1 MIYCTVHIPWTSL
14 TPMSWPLVWGDKFW
28 MYFDGYWF
36 AGRATT
42 IFCVGGN
49 HAWYNML
56 KSHSHRKPKND
67 NTTSKQLR
75 ILQNKQLHYFS
86 QTATLPQ
93 KGYATAEK
101 TTHTSTQQHHLKT
114 TQLPQNNYTPQ
125 RDYQKDH
132 TYLNKT
138 TLPQI
143 GFTTSNRLHYLK
155 KTTLPQDVVYLSE
168 VV

>member
-1 MIYCTVHIPWTSL
+1 MDIGLPDVL
-14 TPMSWPLVWGDKFW
+14 LL
-28 MYFDGYWF
+28 YFACG
-36 AGRATT
+36 ATT
-42 IFCVGGN
+42 LDTTCLNLTLIEN
-49 HAWYNML
+49 L
-56 KSHSHRKPKND
+56 K
-67 NTTSKQLR
+67 TTTLPQNSYAYSKT
-75 ILQNKQLHYFS
+75 KQLHYF
-86 QTATLPQ
+86 TN
-93 KGYATAEK
+93 GYTSSKRLRYLREDYAYLKT
-101 TTHTSTQQHHLKT
+101 TTHTSKRQHNLKT